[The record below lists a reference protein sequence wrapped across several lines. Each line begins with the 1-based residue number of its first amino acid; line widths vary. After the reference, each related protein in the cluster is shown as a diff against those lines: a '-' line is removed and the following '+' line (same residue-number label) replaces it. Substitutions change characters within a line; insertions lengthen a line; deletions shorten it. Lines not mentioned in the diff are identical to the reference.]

1 MNSTVG
7 TVYGGGISLRRAI
20 GAVRNCR
27 ITDNATTNT
36 LNNGTSYGMGIS
48 VGKTSDVLIDRCV
61 VAGNRDR
68 RTNYSR
74 GGGIFKHPFAKLTV
88 RNSLIVGN
96 EPLPSIGS
104 RGEGGGIH
112 CADPSYGGEKI
123 FIQSCTIV
131 DNTRHGIFGGKNY
144 TTLTNTIVWG
154 NTSALY
160 GATAASA
167 GNCNIQDGVFAGSG
181 GNISSDPL
189 FRNSAIGNY
198 TLRTRSPCVDAGC
211 PLPWMDKTTV
221 DVYGRPR
228 KQGKLPDIGAAEAF
242 PPGLTIRFR

>member
-1 MNSTVG
+1 
-7 TVYGGGISLRRAI
+7 
-20 GAVRNCR
+20 
-27 ITDNATTNT
+27 
-36 LNNGTSYGMGIS
+36 MG
-48 VGKTSDVLIDRCV
+48 DRCV

-104 RGEGGGIH
+104 GEGGGIH

-123 FIQSCTIV
+123 FIQSCTIA
-131 DNTRHGIFGGKNY
+131 NNARHGIFGGAKY
-144 TTLTNTIVWG
+144 TTLTNTLVWG
-154 NTSALY
+154 NTIALS

-167 GNCNIQDGVFAGSG
+167 GNCNIQDDVFAGSG

-198 TLRTRSPCVDAGC
+198 ILATTSPCLDAGVEQD
-211 PLPWMDKTTV
+211 WMADAF
-221 DVYGRPR
+221 DLAG
-228 KQGKLPDIGAAEAF
+228 GKRFVNLAPDIGCYEIQSPA
-242 PPGLTIRFR
+242 PTVLLVY